1 MNRAGVPT
9 PSPSIVGKADLD
21 LALIGNCSYGAL
33 IDKMGTIKWC
43 CLPRFDGDPVFC
55 SLLRRTNDIGFYEIS
70 LENFSHSK
78 QYYIRNTAVL
88 RTELYSKNG
97 IPHTPL

>member
-21 LALIGNCSYGAL
+21 LALVGNCSFAAL
-33 IDKMGTIKWC
+33 VDKVATVKWC

-70 LENFSHSK
+70 LEGFSHSK
-78 QYYIRNTAVL
+78 QYYVRNTGVL
-88 RTELYSKNG
+88 KTELYNKNG
-97 IPHTPL
+97 M